1 MPLMPQSAKATGPDA
16 ALPVGLGDGDG
27 VAAGAGEGVDEGAG
41 AGAAVGDDA
50 GAGTGAGAT
59 DVALPAALGDSVPKL
74 LVDAGLASSV
84 PPQALSVATIA
95 SRLTATPR
103 SIQRLFCLF
112 MRAA

>member
-41 AGAAVGDDA
+41 AAAGDDA
-50 GAGTGAGAT
+50 GAGAGAGAT